1 MAMRDQA
8 TIIFRRLPD
17 GTVVGEII
25 DGTGKIVDFKNF
37 GDLSDEEIQ
46 NVLEAF
52 KEENPDVALYP
63 TIAVSGN

>member
-1 MAMRDQA
+1 MKDQA
-8 TIIFRRLPD
+8 TVLFRRLPD

-25 DGTGKIVDFKNF
+25 DGKGKIVDSKNF

-52 KEENPDVALYP
+52 KEEHPDVAVHP